1 METQNKTVYT
11 TVGKN
16 LKIEKSLTKLKKK
29 TILFPVVKRIE
40 GGKLEKLVKILKKT
54 PKQNWEKREG
64 EVRIHNPKLLT
75 TFILQE
81 NRKNSNEMLVKWYGE
96 KFFNVRY
103 FNTGEFT
110 YLMKNYTV

>member
-1 METQNKTVYT
+1 MKTQNETVYT

-16 LKIEKSLTKLKKK
+16 LEIEKSLKKLEEK

-40 GGKLEKLVKILKKT
+40 GGKLEKLVQIFKET
-54 PKQNWEKREG
+54 PKSNWEKREG

-75 TFILQE
+75 TFILQA
-81 NRKNSNEMLVKWYGE
+81 NRKNENEMLVKWYGE

-103 FNTGEFT
+103 FNTGEFVF
-110 YLMKNYTV
+110 LMKK